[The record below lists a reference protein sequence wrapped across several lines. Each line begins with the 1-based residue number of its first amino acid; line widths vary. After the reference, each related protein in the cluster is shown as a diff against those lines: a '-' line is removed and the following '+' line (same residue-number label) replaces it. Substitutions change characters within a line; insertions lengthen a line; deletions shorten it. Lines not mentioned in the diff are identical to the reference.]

1 MNESVYRLEETTT
14 QHWCS

>member
-14 QHWCS
+14 QHWFS